1 MMLIILVPR
10 KPLFPGQYEVDQ
22 LGKIFEVGFSFPSIG
37 CSCWGVTGWPI
48 CFALSISK
56 NSKPGNRDS
65 CGGRLAG
72 GIISIAKQLLLCTG
86 ARSPWHS
93 GWARPPGW
101 LSCDHTWFDK
111 CQISWD
117 ENNVSKSK
125 IKLTSPILYPPQA
138 TDLLSKM
145 LTFHPSSRITAA
157 EALAHP
163 YFADFGVSPHD
174 LSSSSSSGNTT
185 MSTMSDSSLNLSSS
199 GASNSSAMDKSI

>member
-1 MMLIILVPR
+1 MP
-10 KPLFPGQYEVDQ
+10 
-22 LGKIFEVGFSFPSIG
+22 
-37 CSCWGVTGWPI
+37 
-48 CFALSISK
+48 
-56 NSKPGNRDS
+56 
-65 CGGRLAG
+65 
-72 GIISIAKQLLLCTG
+72 
-86 ARSPWHS
+86 
-93 GWARPPGW
+93 
-101 LSCDHTWFDK
+101 
-111 CQISWD
+111 
-117 ENNVSKSK
+117 KSK